1 MRRFLG
7 LFCAALMLAMPTVAV
22 AQNNSNLAT
31 TDKVM
36 VDRIDANGV
45 GTPGAISV
53 YNLFNGIGIGY
64 GTGGGGVVT
73 QGTSRTTAVVL
84 NTLSGQITMF
94 SAAGSAT
101 GASFTVTDSAVA
113 ANDTIN
119 LSVKSATNSYI
130 MFVTAVAAGSFQITF
145 YSLVGTATDA
155 PVINFAVIHAAT
167 S

>member
-7 LFCAALMLAMPTVAV
+7 FFCAALMLAMPTVAV

-73 QGTSRTTAVVL
+73 QLTSRTTGVTL
-84 NTLSGQITMF
+84 NTLSGQITLF
-94 SAAGSAT
+94 LRPGRLRRHHSR
-101 GASFTVTDSAVA
+101 
-113 ANDTIN
+113 
-119 LSVKSATNSYI
+119 
-130 MFVTAVAAGSFQITF
+130 
-145 YSLVGTATDA
+145 
-155 PVINFAVIHAAT
+155 
-167 S
+167 

>member
-7 LFCAALMLAMPTVAV
+7 FFCAALMLAMPTVAV
-22 AQNNSNLAT
+22 AQNNSNLSAS
-31 TDKVM
+31 DKVM
-36 VDRIDANGV
+36 IDRIDANGV

-73 QGTSRTTAVVL
+73 QLTSRTTGVTL
-84 NTLSGQITMF
+84 NTLSGQITLF

-101 GASFTVTDSAVA
+101 AASFTVTDSAVG

-119 LSVKSATNSYI
+119 FSQKSGTNLY
-130 MFVTAVAAGSFQITF
+130 VVVATAVAAGSFQVTF
-145 YSLVGTATDA
+145 FTTGGTATDA
-155 PVINFAVIHAAT
+155 PVFTFAVIHAAT